1 MIVTLEVS
9 QNQANQF
16 FCSFQALARFGNFFA
31 LFTRWRFAACAAF
44 IETLDVATEG
54 FEPWLPGVWPH
65 EHTEAD
71 HCKLSWKEVLGLRI
85 MEG

>member
-1 MIVTLEVS
+1 MI
-9 QNQANQF
+9 NF
-16 FCSFQALARFGNFFA
+16 FVLFKPWPDSEIFFA
-31 LFTRWRFAACAAF
+31 LVTRWRFAACAAF

-71 HCKLSWKEVLGLRI
+71 HCKLSWKS
-85 MEG
+85 